1 MAKMSRERKASR
13 VRFNLKT
20 KANTLRQK
28 GSVSRLRLCV
38 FRSEQHIYAQIIDDA
53 QGSTLVSASTVDKKL
68 RKDITK
74 TGTAEAAAK
83 VGKAIGERAKAAGIK
98 DVYFDRGSFRY
109 HGKVKA
115 LADAAR
121 EAGLNF

>member
-20 KANTLRQK
+20 KAEEGK
-28 GSVSRLRLCV
+28 LRLTV

-53 QGSTLVSASTVDKKL
+53 SGETKVSASTVDKKL

-74 TGTAEAAAK
+74 TGTAEAAQK
-83 VGKAIGERAKAAGIK
+83 VGAAIGERAKAAGISE
-98 DVYFDRGSFRY
+98 VYFDRGSFQY

-115 LADAAR
+115 LAEAAR
-121 EAGLNF
+121 KAGLKF